1 MFNLIIN
8 LHSYSMCYMANEKS
22 VDEFW
27 VYSKYYVNLLN
38 FCMLLQYFQI
48 YIRSNFKIPELIMA

>member
-38 FCMLLQYFQI
+38 FVCYFNTFKYIFDQI
-48 YIRSNFKIPELIMA
+48 LKFLN